1 MTNTTAP
8 PVDGRDADA
17 ILAQFQQRRFGH
29 VPQWNPP
36 EKTAG
41 AALGPIFSRFVE
53 AILQRLNQVPAKN
66 KLAFLDLLG
75 LRLIPAQA
83 ARAPIVFELSKDA
96 SDSSAPAGTQV
107 AAPPPP
113 GSTQQVVF
121 ETEQDIGVAAAKLT
135 EVFSLWPGRDE
146 YFDHSAA
153 YLTRQPITLF
163 QASEL
168 EQTEHI
174 LYLGDSTLLSFAGAT
189 HLQVEF
195 DLAQGS
201 SSPLEI
207 TWEYWDGKV
216 WRGFKTFKPSC
227 LEAAER
233 GHDGTAGLTRPG
245 SVGLDTDCAETA
257 LTTVNGIKSYWIR
270 GRLTQALPPDPELFL
285 PVVES
290 VRLKTLIDQ
299 GLTWNLDAS
308 IRIQTTAA
316 SGSKISVKL
325 IDNSGGAVPL
335 IQIFLTLD
343 DPSISLPRSGSTD
356 STGVCEF
363 DFVQQLPAGS
373 AFQINLTV
381 AGVDA
386 TYRGTFPDPPNDPH
400 IDLTLGTVRGLPPDK
415 AVSDGKAMDVT
426 KAFLPLGQA
435 IPGSALYFKLDQV
448 FAKPGASVELFI
460 QGDAAPTGAKDHVV
474 NWEYW
479 NGERWTLL
487 LPQSWSSPADFT
499 GAGVVRFTVPNDM
512 VLVKVNN
519 EDGLWIRVRLVSGS
533 YAHTQTIKLPDGSS
547 PLTLT
552 FDVPQ
557 PPVVS
562 LFLFGYSW
570 PKGPDYLEQVLTFN
584 DFQYQDHADD
594 ARWPGRTFSPFE
606 QINEVTPAVYL
617 GFDQKLPV
625 NNFGI
630 YLDIVEQSGEI
641 AGPPLIWEYFNGAG
655 WRELIVNDETQRL
668 RMPGIISLIPEDD
681 SVALARFG
689 RELHWLRGRLKEDGP
704 PGETKIIDIFPN
716 AVWASQR
723 RTFTN
728 LPLGASTG
736 MPDQIFQ
743 FTQIPVLAGQ
753 EIQVQELGGARA
765 NTEWRILAL
774 QVASGDPNIVKE
786 LEAEL
791 AEEGTQTEFVFGELR
806 LVRDKTKKVIQ
817 AWVKWKEVP
826 NFFDSGPN
834 ERHYVLDH
842 ASGLL
847 LFGNGDSGTV
857 PPPGSAITAARFQS
871 GGGLSGNV
879 PAKKITQ
886 LLGSVSGIQS
896 ITNPRAAEGGANGET
911 IEQFAVRAPSSITH
925 RGRAVTLKDYET
937 MAHEASAGIAV
948 ARAIPTHNP
957 VGVTLPGWI
966 KLLIIPQSLDARP
979 VPSFGLREEVR
990 SYLEKRA
997 PGDIAGAHRIN
1008 VTGPNY
1014 LAIDVDATLAPTDLK
1029 RAGTVE
1035 QKAREAL
1042 KEFLH
1047 PLRGGPEGTGWEL
1060 GRGVY
1065 LSDIARVLGEV
1076 GGVDFVEEIAL
1087 SVGGVLQ
1094 SDHVDVPVDQIVVA
1108 GQIRLNLIESI

>member
-1 MTNTTAP
+1 MTTTTAP
-8 PVDGRDADA
+8 PVDDRDADA
-17 ILAQFQQRRFGH
+17 ILAQFQLRRFGH

-41 AALGPIFSRFVE
+41 AALGQIFSRFVE

-113 GSTQQVVF
+113 GSAQQVVF

-146 YFDHSAA
+146 YIDHSAA

-201 SSPLEI
+201 SAPLEI

-308 IRIQTTAA
+308 IRITRATGT
-316 SGSKISVKL
+316 GSDIEVTLLDNAGGPLSSVP
-325 IDNSGGAVPL
+325 V
-335 IQIFLTLD
+335 FLTFD
-343 DPSISLPRSGSTD
+343 DPSISLPLSGVTSA
-356 STGVCEF
+356 GVF
-363 DFVQQLPAGS
+363 KFSFSQQLPAGV
-373 AFQINLTV
+373 AFKINFR
-381 AGVDA
+381 ANSVDA
-386 TYRGTFPDPPNDPH
+386 VFSGTFPDPADNNLH
-400 IDLTLGTVRGLPPDK
+400 IDLTLGTLNGLPPDK
-415 AVSDGKAMDVT
+415 AISDGKALDVT
-426 KAFLPLGQA
+426 KAFLPLGQGL
-435 IPGSALYFKLDQV
+435 PGSALYFKLDQI
-448 FAKPGASVELFI
+448 FTKPGASVELFI
-460 QGDAAPTGAKDHVV
+460 QGAAAPTGALLHVV

-487 LPQSWSSPADFT
+487 LSQSTSSPADFT
-499 GAGVVRFTVPNDM
+499 GAGVVAFTVPNDM
-512 VLVKVNN
+512 VPVKVNN
-519 EDGLWIRVRLVSGS
+519 EDGLWIRVRLVSGG
-533 YAHTQTIKLPDGSS
+533 YGFKQEIKLPGGSN
-547 PLTLT
+547 PEKLA

-606 QINEVTPAVYL
+606 QINEVTPAMYL
-617 GFDQKLPV
+617 GFDQPLPV

-641 AGPPLIWEYFNGAG
+641 AGPPLVWEYFNGAG

-668 RMPGIISLIPEDD
+668 RMPGIISFIPEDD
-681 SVALARFG
+681 SVALVRFDK
-689 RELHWLRGRLKEDGP
+689 ELHWLRGRLKEDGP
-704 PGETKIIDIFPN
+704 PGETRIIDIFPN

-791 AEEGTQTEFVFGELR
+791 AEEGTQTEIVLGDLR
-806 LVRDKTKKVIQ
+806 LVRDKTKRVIQ
-817 AWVKWKEVP
+817 AWVRWKEVP

-834 ERHYVLDH
+834 DRYYVLDH

-847 LFGNGDSGTV
+847 LFGNGDSGMV
-857 PPPGSAITAARFQS
+857 PPPGDAIVATSFRS
-871 GGGLSGNV
+871 GGGLAGNV
-879 PAKKITQ
+879 PAKAITQ

-911 IEQFAVRAPSSITH
+911 IEQFAGRAPSSIRH

-957 VGVTLPGWI
+957 AGVTLPGWI
-966 KLLIIPQSLDARP
+966 KVLIIPQSKEPRP

-990 SYLEKRA
+990 GYLEKYA
-997 PGDIAGAHRIN
+997 PADIAGAHRIN
-1008 VTGPNY
+1008 ITGPDY
-1014 LAIDVDATLAPTDLK
+1014 LAIDVDATLAPKDLK

-1042 KEFLH
+1042 AEFLH
-1047 PLRGGPEGTGWEL
+1047 PLRGGPEGSGWEL

-1065 LSDIARVLGEV
+1065 LSDIARSLGETE
-1076 GGVDFVEEIAL
+1076 GVDFVEEIAL

-1094 SDHVDVPVDQIVVA
+1094 GDHVDVPVDRIVVA